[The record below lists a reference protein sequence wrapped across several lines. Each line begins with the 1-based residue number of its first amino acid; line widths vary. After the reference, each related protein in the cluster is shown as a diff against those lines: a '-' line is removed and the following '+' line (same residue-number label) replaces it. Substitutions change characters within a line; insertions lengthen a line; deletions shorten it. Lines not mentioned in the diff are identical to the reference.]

1 LPYFSGHTPN
11 IAASCLAATIVPLEA
26 SPTTGR
32 ITMKTG
38 ILIDE
43 KTGILI
49 NPFLMIIVDQPKP
62 QGLNRCPEK

>member
-11 IAASCLAATIVPLEA
+11 IASCLAATIVPLEA
-26 SPTTGR
+26 SPSTGR
-32 ITMKTG
+32 ITMKAG

-49 NPFLMIIVDQPKP
+49 NPFLMILVDQPTA
-62 QGLNRCPEK
+62 RRV